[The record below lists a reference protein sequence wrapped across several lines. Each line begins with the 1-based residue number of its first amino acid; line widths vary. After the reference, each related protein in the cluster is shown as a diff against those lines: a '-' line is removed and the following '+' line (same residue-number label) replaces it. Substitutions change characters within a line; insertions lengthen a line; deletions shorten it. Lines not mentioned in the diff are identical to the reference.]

1 MLEIT
6 DGNSILKD
14 KTAGCFDSIQE
25 KTACALGIF
34 DGVHL
39 GHRLVIKTAVKLKSR
54 GSKAAVFSFCTD
66 TVTSKGGN
74 GRLEQIL
81 MEEEKHR
88 RISDLGVDY
97 MYCPDFS
104 AVKDMSAE
112 DFAENILVK
121 KLNCA
126 VAVCGKDFRF
136 GKDAKGSAEVL
147 AEIGKKYGMEVI
159 ALDKVSCDGG
169 EVSSSRIRELIRS
182 GEIRRANALLGM
194 PLSYSL
200 TVEHGNELGR
210 TWDFPTIN
218 QRLPLGIAVP
228 KFGVYGSYVR
238 VGDKLYRG
246 LTNIGVKPTVEKVK
260 KELSP
265 LAETYIIDFDGDLY
279 GQTAELT
286 LKFFVRPERK
296 FLSFEELKNQIA
308 RDKGTVVS
316 TFENEDFTP

>member
-6 DGNSILKD
+6 DGNSILK
-14 KTAGCFDSIQE
+14 E

-39 GHRLVIKTAVKLKSR
+39 GHRLVIETAVKQKNR
-54 GSKAAVFSFCTD
+54 GLKAAVFSFCTD
-66 TVTSKGGN
+66 TVTSKGEN
-74 GRLEQIL
+74 GRLERIL
-81 MEEEKHR
+81 TEDEKHR
-88 RISDLGVDY
+88 RIAALGADY

-112 DFAENILVK
+112 NFVRSILAE

-136 GKDAKGSAEVL
+136 GRGAKGNADALIRLGER
-147 AEIGKKYGMEVI
+147 YGIEVI
-159 ALDKVSCDGG
+159 ALDKVSFEGE
-169 EVSSSRIRELIRS
+169 EVSSSRIRELIKS
-182 GEIRRANALLGM
+182 GRIDEANFLLGK
-194 PLSYSL
+194 PFSYRL

-218 QRLPLGIAVP
+218 QRLPEGIVAP
-228 KFGVYGSYVR
+228 QFGVYGSYVK

-260 KELSP
+260 KEISP
-265 LAETYIIDFDGDLY
+265 LAETYIMDFDGDLY
-279 GQTAELT
+279 GQTVELT
-286 LKFFVRPERK
+286 LEFFVRPERK
-296 FLSFEELKNQIA
+296 FLSFEELKNQIE
-308 RDKGTVVS
+308 RDKGTVIS
-316 TFENEDFTP
+316 MFENKAFTP

>member
-6 DGNSILKD
+6 DGNSILK
-14 KTAGCFDSIQE
+14 E

-39 GHRLVIKTAVKLKSR
+39 GHRLVIETAVRQKNL
-54 GSKAAVFSFCTD
+54 GLKAAVFSFCTE
-66 TVTSKGGN
+66 TVTSKGAD
-74 GRLEQIL
+74 GRLERIL
-81 MEEEKHR
+81 TEEEKHR
-88 RISDLGVDY
+88 RISELGADY
-97 MYCPDFS
+97 IYCPDFS

-112 DFAENILVK
+112 EFVKEILVD

-126 VAVCGKDFRF
+126 AAVCGEDFRF
-136 GKDAKGSAEVL
+136 GKGAKGNADVLSSLGERYGIEV
-147 AEIGKKYGMEVI
+147 MT
-159 ALDKVSCDGG
+159 LDKVSFGG
-169 EVSSSRIRELIRS
+169 EEVSSSRIRELIKS
-182 GEIRRANALLGM
+182 GKIEIANALLDK

-218 QRLPLGIAVP
+218 QRLPRGIVMP

-238 VGDKLYRG
+238 VGDKRYRG
-246 LTNIGVKPTVEKVK
+246 LTNVGVKPTVEKVK
-260 KELSP
+260 KELFP

-279 GQTAELT
+279 GQTAELA

-296 FLSFEELKNQIA
+296 FDSFGELKSQIE
-308 RDKGTVVS
+308 RDKVKVIS
-316 TFENEDFTP
+316 TFKNEI